1 MLMCLTTVR
10 EQQDTQGYVRWRR
23 GLEGDLVSE
32 PSVILLQSVL
42 TFVEQLGSPM
52 VLECGVC
59 VAYGA
64 PWAVAT
70 EFVGPE
76 VLFR

>member
-1 MLMCLTTVR
+1 M
-10 EQQDTQGYVRWRR
+10 
-23 GLEGDLVSE
+23 EGDLVSE

-64 PWAVAT
+64 PWVVAT
-70 EFVGPE
+70 KFVGPE